1 MALAIAG
8 IGLLTAGLGAASRA
22 LPAVDA
28 WTGDK
33 ALWFGAAILGAVF
46 VSYGLGQHLSIGQ
59 A

>member
-33 ALWFGAAILGAVF
+33 ALWFGAAIWSDLHN
-46 VSYGLGQHLSIGQ
+46 SSR
-59 A
+59 